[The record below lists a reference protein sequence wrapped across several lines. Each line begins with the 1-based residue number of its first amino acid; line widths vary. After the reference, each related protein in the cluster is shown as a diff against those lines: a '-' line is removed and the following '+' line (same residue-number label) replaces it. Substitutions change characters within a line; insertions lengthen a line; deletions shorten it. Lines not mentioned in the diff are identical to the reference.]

1 MSEGLRFRPRCR
13 EAGRRTTAAALL
25 VLCLCL
31 SGCASV
37 PFSTMA
43 RMSTFTER
51 DFAALD
57 AEVVRV
63 RITLPEAFA
72 LDVGKSWLGVEL
84 TSAAGAHQSTFELD
98 QEHVQT
104 GVIPGIFSRSQRGI
118 VYVLR
123 LSAPSQAKFRDL
135 QRFMGRGRAD
145 QVSIR
150 VVPRLASFP
159 TNAASVKVWIDLLLS
174 KTQDY
179 FTLVDGATV
188 DLQKLRAPGAGS

>member
-1 MSEGLRFRPRCR
+1 MTG
-13 EAGRRTTAAALL
+13 AALL
-25 VLCLCL
+25 VLFLCLC
-31 SGCASV
+31 GCASV
-37 PFSTMA
+37 PLSTIA
-43 RMSTFTER
+43 RMSTFNER

-63 RITLPEAFA
+63 RVTLPDGFA
-72 LDVGKSWLGVEL
+72 LDVGRSWLGVEL

-98 QEHVQT
+98 QELVQPA
-104 GVIPGIFSRSQRGI
+104 VIPGGIFSSSQRGT

-123 LSAPSQAKFRDL
+123 LSSPSQTRFREL
-135 QRFMGRGRAD
+135 QRFMGKGRAD

-159 TNAASVKVWIDLLLS
+159 KDAASAKVWIDLLLS
-174 KTQDY
+174 KTQGY

-188 DLQKLRAPGAGS
+188 DLQKLRVGS

>member
-1 MSEGLRFRPRCR
+1 
-13 EAGRRTTAAALL
+13 
-25 VLCLCL
+25 
-31 SGCASV
+31 
-37 PFSTMA
+37 
-43 RMSTFTER
+43 MSTFNER
-51 DFAALD
+51 DLVALD

-84 TSAAGAHQSTFELD
+84 ASAAGAHQPTFELD
-98 QEHVQT
+98 QERVQT
-104 GVIPGIFSRSQRGI
+104 GVIPGGIFSSSQRGI

-123 LSAPSQAKFRDL
+123 LSSSSQAKFRDL
-135 QRFMGRGRAD
+135 QRFMGKGRAD

-159 TNAASVKVWIDLLLS
+159 KDAASVKVWIDLLLS

-179 FTLVDGATV
+179 FTLLDGATV
-188 DLQKLRAPGAGS
+188 DLQKLRAPGAGSSTMFKPDSGSITKPPVHVAAEFANFPLTRFITRLIVRK